1 MRAAYEASQA
11 VYPIGGGT
19 AQDYGNALAEAS
31 GIGARPGVLV
41 LTLPDNPTGTVAS
54 EALVREVCEIADA
67 AGLLIVCDEI
77 YRDLA
82 HDPGAFVS
90 PA

>member
-1 MRAAYEASQA
+1 MPDPAALRAALADASR
-11 VYPIGGGT
+11 
-19 AQDYGNALAEAS
+19 
-31 GIGARPGVLV
+31 IGARPGVLV

-54 EALVREVCEIADA
+54 APLVREVCEVADA

-82 HDPGAFVS
+82 YDPRRVREPRRGRCRSARSS
-90 PA
+90 PPG